1 MNTKLLI
8 DAITRQTV
16 VLIAQIST
24 VGGVRAPL
32 AHLADQVFVSLARE
46 IEAQGLA
53 RKVVADMFGM
63 ALRTYQRRTQRL
75 AESAS
80 DQGKTLTEAVLEYVE
95 TSRGVTR
102 AMVLKRFRHDGERE
116 TRAVLSDLVHSGL
129 LYATGSGQNTLY
141 GTTSDAERQRL
152 TRHTDGTALQH
163 MIVSELYRAGGGT
176 ETQLAERF
184 DVSAERIA
192 EAIAETVR
200 DGRVT
205 REPDGILRART
216 FQIDESSEA
225 GWESAVFDHFHA
237 VAVAIA
243 SKLQLKA
250 RDDENA
256 KWVGGSTLRFEL
268 HSKHPARHEVLE
280 LLASTRRRINDLW
293 QRVADY
299 NDAHPHPEEERVVVS
314 FYFGQNVNDSS
325 RAHELADDAP
335 TATRGEL

>member
-95 TSRGVTR
+95 SNRGVTR
-102 AMVLKRFRHDGERE
+102 TMVLNRFRHDGDRE
-116 TRAVLSDLVHSGL
+116 TRAVLSDLVQSGL

-141 GTTSDAERQRL
+141 GTTSEAERQRL
-152 TRHTDGTALQH
+152 TRHTDGAALEH
-163 MIVSELYRAGGGT
+163 MLVSELYRSGGAT
-176 ETQLAERF
+176 ESELAERF
-184 DVSAERIA
+184 DLSAERLA
-192 EAIAETVR
+192 EAVAETLR

-205 REPDGILRART
+205 REPDGALRART
-216 FQIDESSEA
+216 FQVDESSEA

-243 SKLQLKA
+243 SKLQLRA
-250 RDDENA
+250 REDENA

-268 HSKHPARHEVLE
+268 HAKHPARREVLD
-280 LLASTRRRINDLW
+280 LLASTRRRINELW

-314 FYFGQNVNDSS
+314 FYFGQNVNDST
-325 RAHELADDAP
+325 RARELSEDVETP
-335 TATRGEL
+335 TRGEL